1 MRRKRASQLCFVVLG
16 LLSVALH
23 ASLLAWHP
31 FAHFR
36 TPSADVQL
44 VADLGKA
51 ICHGG
56 RDAEPTEPPADD
68 GAPIPKSDC
77 LFCNGVANPS
87 LAILPG
93 TETGPLARACSRIA
107 GPVSFRAVAAAVV
120 IEPRSRG
127 PPQLV

>member
-16 LLSVALH
+16 LLSIALH

-36 TPSADVQL
+36 TPSVDLQL

-56 RDAEPTEPPADD
+56 RDAEPNQAPADD
-68 GAPIPKSDC
+68 GQPIPKSDC
-77 LFCNGVANPS
+77 LFCNGLANAS
-87 LAILPG
+87 VAILLG
-93 TETGPLARACSRIA
+93 KEKAPLVRASSRIA
-107 GPVSFRAVAAAVV
+107 GPVSFRAVATALVF
-120 IEPRSRG
+120 EPRSRG